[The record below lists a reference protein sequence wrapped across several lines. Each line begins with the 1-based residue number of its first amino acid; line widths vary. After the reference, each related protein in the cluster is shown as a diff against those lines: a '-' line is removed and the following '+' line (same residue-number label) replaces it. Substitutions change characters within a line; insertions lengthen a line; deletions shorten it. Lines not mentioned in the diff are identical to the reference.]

1 MQAGQTQAD
10 VSTPGSSTIP
20 QAISLLYGG
29 AVSKELMRV
38 IVSPSNAGSTGKG
51 KGKQADEA
59 WSAEAYASSV
69 NFQSK
74 RFTFLLFINRESS
87 GDKPAGRFS
96 SAADRLVDSQRIKRA
111 IESVYSAILP
121 KGASPFV
128 YLRCA
133 RCTLPF
139 LIVAD

>member
-29 AVSKELMRV
+29 AMSKELMHV

-51 KGKQADEA
+51 KGKQANEA

-87 GDKPAGRFS
+87 GDSTAGR
-96 SAADRLVDSQRIKRA
+96 
-111 IESVYSAILP
+111 SVPL
-121 KGASPFV
+121 
-128 YLRCA
+128 
-133 RCTLPF
+133 
-139 LIVAD
+139 